1 MGPEEIKQVL
11 AERPF
16 RPIRIH
22 LSDGAAYEIRHPD
35 MVLVL
40 KRQLIIA
47 LQQSAE
53 ERVPERY
60 ASVNILH
67 ITRIE
72 PIEESG
78 SKPKRKRSA

>member
-1 MGPEEIKQVL
+1 
-11 AERPF
+11 
-16 RPIRIH
+16 
-22 LSDGAAYEIRHPD
+22 

-72 PIEESG
+72 PIEEPG
-78 SKPKRKRSA
+78 SKPRRKRSA